1 MNNKIIEEMK
11 NDLLKNMLVDVGKIM
26 LTSKE
31 IEVLNNYN
39 IDYKN
44 VLSLKELVLKIE
56 KILVDED
63 YPEDLEDVSSS
74 IQERDYYQNTNK

>member
-1 MNNKIIEEMK
+1 MNNKILKEMK
-11 NDLLKNMLVDVGKIM
+11 NDILKNMLVDVGKIM

-56 KILVDED
+56 KILIEED
-63 YPEDLEDVSSS
+63 YPEDLEEISAN

>member
-1 MNNKIIEEMK
+1 MNDKILKEMK
-11 NDLLKNMLVDVGKIM
+11 NDILKNMLVDVGKIM

-56 KILVDED
+56 KTLVDEE
-63 YPEDLEDVSSS
+63 YPEDLEDVSLS

>member
-1 MNNKIIEEMK
+1 MNNKILKEMK
-11 NDLLKNMLVDVGKIM
+11 NDIIKNMLVDVGKIM

-56 KILVDED
+56 KTLVDED
-63 YPEDLEDVSSS
+63 YPEDLEDISLS